1 VEENEWQD
9 QNENENEEENEYEN
23 EWEVYPIPWFVSP
36 QTNIFERI

>member
-36 QTNIFERI
+36 QTNITE